1 MVALGPSTG
10 EGKGVRLAPGAHW
23 TQVKDQPHEDECLS
37 KSPCIIFLFNRD
49 PYETKFARSSR
60 RVETRLALVG
70 THLYLAAALAPAATL
85 SHLGRVPVGE

>member
-1 MVALGPSTG
+1 LGPLDWRG
-10 EGKGVRLAPGAHW
+10 EALPPRSWRALE
-23 TQVKDQPHEDECLS
+23 QVKDQPHKDECLS